1 MLSSMTGFSRVVLPT
16 ELASGSIELRSINH
30 KQLDINLRINE
41 LGKCFEEKA
50 RNILKECFSRGR
62 IDCTINID
70 LPVETTDLVLN
81 SKILEN
87 LAQVKL
93 EIEDLT
99 SIKINSSLLEILRWP
114 GVCQHKDIDET
125 QIIKILNDPFM
136 DAVEQLKA
144 SRHSEGKELTKV
156 IERKL
161 ASYTSNFLQIG
172 ENQSEI
178 NKELVKKFKDR
189 ILELTQSP
197 DNARLEQECAILIQK
212 MDITEE
218 IDRIR
223 YHLTSLETILKKGG
237 VAGRKIGFILQEISR
252 ETNTLGAKTNQI
264 SVTETIIEMK
274 IYLEQIRE
282 QIQNVE

>member
-1 MLSSMTGFSRVVLPT
+1 M
-16 ELASGSIELRSINH
+16 
-30 KQLDINLRINE
+30 
-41 LGKCFEEKA
+41 
-50 RNILKECFSRGR
+50 
-62 IDCTINID
+62 
-70 LPVETTDLVLN
+70 PVETTDLVLN

-237 VAGRKIGFILQEISR
+237 PRKVFTRNCRKHTWCQ
-252 ETNTLGAKTNQI
+252 
-264 SVTETIIEMK
+264 TIRRNRDYYRNENLLDK
-274 IYLEQIRE
+274 SE
-282 QIQNVE
+282 QIQNRMNIKKVD